1 MVIYLFFVVK
11 AVYVLKF
18 RCLSVKFGCF
28 IILCIAAVFV
38 DCFFLFVSAEDIKLH
53 LVSKESK
60 VQIGKSAYFE
70 LTIRCS
76 IFTVNNNNNN
86 FEFVQCKFHRMFKC
100 ASQ

>member
-1 MVIYLFFVVK
+1 MRQFL
-11 AVYVLKF
+11 L
-18 RCLSVKFGCF
+18 
-28 IILCIAAVFV
+28 IIFCW
-38 DCFFLFVSAEDIKLH
+38 FVSAEDIKLH

-86 FEFVQCKFHRMFKC
+86 NFEIVQYKSHSGKLDTTT
-100 ASQ
+100 SSIKYYYKK

>member
-1 MVIYLFFVVK
+1 MQQFLLI
-11 AVYVLKF
+11 
-18 RCLSVKFGCF
+18 
-28 IILCIAAVFV
+28 VF
-38 DCFFLFVSAEDIKLH
+38 CWFVSAEDIKLH

-86 FEFVQCKFHRMFKC
+86 FEIVQYKLHSGKLDTTTNTTTKNNKNHNNNKTINTNT
-100 ASQ
+100 AYLY